1 MSKLEMK
8 LIDNISGKFV
18 VKLYQRGYRWGKSE
32 VERLL
37 DDVYNLLGSDATN
50 LNRMKNAKNYCLQ
63 PVVVKNLGNEEFE
76 LIDGQ
81 QRLTTLFLIYKYM
94 QYQPNFSLDYERSNL
109 SAKFLHNVDL
119 SLEDKNIDFW
129 FMANAYK
136 TIENWFEEK
145 IAGGKNNLRTV
156 SRNLENLF
164 AYNVQIIWYEVDETE
179 NTIDLFT
186 RLNIGKI
193 PLTSAELVKAMFL
206 SRENLGMEER
216 RQNEIALQWDNI
228 EKELHNDSL
237 WYFLTNNS
245 AEKYQTRIDLILD
258 LMSAKKLGDKEKYA
272 TFFYFDKLKRDGKDL
287 NKIWQEIVQTF
298 LLLKDWRENHK
309 FYHKIGYLI
318 ASGYKSLSDIYKE
331 ARGLSKREFSARLD
345 ELIRK
350 SIILE
355 RDENYSDWNYEEDKE
370 RLRRLL
376 LLFNV
381 ESVRQNGEQS
391 QWFPFDKYKFVGKE
405 KNSWSLEHIHAVNS
419 QNIGTNQEQWREW
432 LRLHKESLENFPNE
446 NKELLEEIDRLLS
459 RKEFKGKDFET
470 LRDKIIEKLSLGE
483 LNNEIDD
490 SVANLALLK
499 CADNSAL
506 GNSVFDV
513 KRNEIIKLDMAGA
526 FIPFCTK
533 MAFLKYYTT
542 SEKNQI
548 HFWSANDRRAYIEA
562 INRVLKDFLTEPV
575 KLSDKEG

>member
-1 MSKLEMK
+1 M
-8 LIDNISGKFV
+8 
-18 VKLYQRGYRWGKSE
+18 
-32 VERLL
+32 
-37 DDVYNLLGSDATN
+37 
-50 LNRMKNAKNYCLQ
+50 
-63 PVVVKNLGNEEFE
+63 
-76 LIDGQ
+76 
-81 QRLTTLFLIYKYM
+81 
-94 QYQPNFSLDYERSNL
+94 
-109 SAKFLHNVDL
+109 
-119 SLEDKNIDFW
+119 
-129 FMANAYK
+129 
-136 TIENWFEEK
+136 
-145 IAGGKNNLRTV
+145 
-156 SRNLENLF
+156 
-164 AYNVQIIWYEVDETE
+164 
-179 NTIDLFT
+179 
-186 RLNIGKI
+186 
-193 PLTSAELVKAMFL
+193 
-206 SRENLGMEER
+206 
-216 RQNEIALQWDNI
+216 
-228 EKELHNDSL
+228 
-237 WYFLTNNS
+237 
-245 AEKYQTRIDLILD
+245 
-258 LMSAKKLGDKEKYA
+258 
-272 TFFYFDKLKRDGKDL
+272 
-287 NKIWQEIVQTF
+287 
-298 LLLKDWRENHK
+298 LLKDWRENHK